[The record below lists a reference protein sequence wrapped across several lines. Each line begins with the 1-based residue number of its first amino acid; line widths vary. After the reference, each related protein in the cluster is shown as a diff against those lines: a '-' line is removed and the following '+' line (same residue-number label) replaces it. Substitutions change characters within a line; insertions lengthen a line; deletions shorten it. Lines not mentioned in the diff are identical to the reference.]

1 MILFPYN
8 DPYFLSLSL
17 PTYRL
22 FSVSIHVSKCD
33 KNGYNY
39 LMPHLAIFALGPL
52 RIELDGQPISTSR
65 HKALALLVYLVLNP
79 EKQSREVLSA
89 FLWPD
94 YEQEKAFAYLRRT
107 LWELHSLL
115 GEGWLEADRE
125 QIGLIPQVNVIID
138 VSEFQAHLAALR
150 HHNHPTSTV
159 FCHAC
164 LAHLRTATLLYRG
177 DFLAGFSLRDSPGFE
192 DWQFFQ
198 AEELRQAYSTIL
210 QRLSTLLYQQGSLT
224 DGTMFA
230 QRWLALD
237 NYNEEAHRLMMKLY
251 NRSGQ
256 RHLALRQFQEC
267 QRVLQMELGV
277 SPETATQTLYESIS
291 SGEVL
296 QEQDLISDQFENL
309 DEKPTGTD
317 VTVSLLEGSFFTRET
332 IPASILPTS
341 ATAFIGREQELNQ
354 ISNLLSDPSCWLLT
368 LLGPGGIGKTRLAV
382 EVRRKNIA
390 NFSDGVIFIPLS
402 MIETEQSIVP
412 AMASAL
418 GLIFRP
424 NGPTPDQQLLDFL
437 SNKHLLII
445 LDSFEQ
451 LVPWAYFLERI
462 HSSAPGLKLLVTS
475 RHRLLLQGE
484 WLMEVKGLNYP
495 QDQPE
500 INEAVSEDG
509 FLRYSA
515 LELFQHAVHRNRV
528 SFQAS
533 AEDLSAIIHIA
544 RMLEGMPLG
553 LELAATWIN
562 TLSCQE
568 IATEISGGLDILEI
582 PLANSSERQR
592 SMRAVFDHSWKLLS
606 SREQLIFPRLAI
618 FRGSFS
624 RQASEQV
631 AGVTLRDL
639 SGLVDKS
646 LVRRAAGGKYDLHDL
661 LRQYNAEILERRTVD
676 NLETCRRHCAFYTTK
691 LEDWNEQ
698 LSGTNQGQVLG
709 DMHMDL
715 ENCKAAWE
723 WAVCQR
729 QQVQL
734 EQAMDG
740 LGMFNLRKAL
750 LVEGWET
757 FRKANAALLDN
768 LRDEGS
774 LQSTRLAARL
784 LIWQAVFSLN
794 LEHFEEA
801 NQLLQKAQHILDC
814 SQFDPIDLVHVRI
827 FGLVIL
833 SWSANFQH
841 NPEAMVNYS
850 QQAFEL
856 SKKLKGKAPIF
867 FAFGWGFLMSGS
879 VSKEL
884 YMTIEMFFDDV
895 KQAGNPFELGCVL
908 FVLGMAELFH
918 TYRIEKAEPLLRES
932 INNFQLVND
941 PSTQELVLKTL
952 SYLLLVQGKFAEC
965 LSVKLRELV
974 LIQKIGD
981 PRLIGIVHAE
991 IGEILCHQGN
1001 YSEAE
1006 DEIRKGMA
1014 LVKDRS
1020 EAEYVFR
1027 LRFLGDVLLAQG
1039 KFDQAREAYET
1050 SYHYFQSV
1058 DEKGWLFVSLTG
1070 LSRSEFAVG
1079 DRLNAWMHAKLAL
1092 QLYCEIQLYSF
1103 FVYLT
1108 LSNFALLLIDHGEI
1122 VKGLEL
1128 YHLTTRQGYLAQ
1140 SHWFAALFGI
1150 FFEDASARLT
1160 VDERNRAE
1168 EESLGLDLSAAIELV
1183 QEFLSSV

>member
-1 MILFPYN
+1 
-8 DPYFLSLSL
+8 
-17 PTYRL
+17 
-22 FSVSIHVSKCD
+22 
-33 KNGYNY
+33 
-39 LMPHLAIFALGPL
+39 MPHLAIFALGPL

-79 EKQSREVLSA
+79 ENQSREVLSA

-94 YEQEKAFAYLRRT
+94 YEQENAFAYLRRT
-107 LWELHSLL
+107 LWELNSLL
-115 GEGWLEADRE
+115 GEGWLEADRD
-125 QIGLIPQVNVIID
+125 QIGLIPLVNVFID
-138 VSEFQAHLAALR
+138 VSEFRTHLAALR
-150 HHNHPTSTV
+150 NHNHPTSTV
-159 FCHAC
+159 FCQEC

-177 DFLAGFSLRDSPGFE
+177 DFLAGFSLRDSLGFE

-198 AEELRQAYSTIL
+198 AEELRQAYSSIL
-210 QRLSTLLYQQGSLT
+210 QRLSNLLYQQGKLT
-224 DGTMFA
+224 DSLMFA
-230 QRWLALD
+230 HRWLALD
-237 NYNEEAHRLMMKLY
+237 NLNEEAHRHMMKLF

-256 RHLALRQFQEC
+256 RHLALRQYQEC

-277 SPETATQTLYESIS
+277 SPETATQILYESIS

-296 QEQDLISDQFENL
+296 QEQELLSDQFENFR
-309 DEKPTGTD
+309 EKPAGVD
-317 VTVSLLEGSFFTRET
+317 VTVSLLEGSFFTRAT

-341 ATAFIGREQELNQ
+341 ATAFIGREQELTQ
-354 ISNLLSDPSCWLLT
+354 ITNLLSDPGCWLLT

-382 EVRRKNIA
+382 EVARNSTT

-402 MIETEQSIVP
+402 MVETEQSIVP
-412 AMASAL
+412 AMACAL
-418 GLIFRP
+418 GLIFRS
-424 NGPTPDQQLLDFL
+424 NGPTSEEQLLDFL
-437 SNKHLLII
+437 SKKHLLII

-451 LVPWAYFLERI
+451 LVPWAAVLGQI

-484 WLMEVKGLNYP
+484 WVMEVKGLDYP
-495 QDQPE
+495 LQPSK
-500 INEAVSEDG
+500 IAGAVTNQTFQS
-509 FLRYSA
+509 YSA
-515 LELFQHAVHRNRV
+515 LNLFQHAVRRNRV
-528 SFQAS
+528 NFQS
-533 AEDLSAIIHIA
+533 TPEDLTAMIRIA
-544 RMLEGMPLG
+544 QLLEGMPLG

-568 IATEISGGLDILEI
+568 IATEISRGLDILETS
-582 PLANSSERQR
+582 LGNVTERQR

-624 RQASEQV
+624 RQAAEQI
-631 AGVTLRDL
+631 AGVSLRDL
-639 SGLVDKS
+639 SSLVDKS
-646 LVRRAAGGKYDLHDL
+646 LVRRATGGRYDLHDL
-661 LRQYNAEILERRTVD
+661 LRQYNAEILARRPVD
-676 NLETCRRHCAFYTTK
+676 NLETCRRHCVFYSTR

-698 LSGTNQGQVLG
+698 LSSINQGQVLG
-709 DMHMDL
+709 DMQMDL

-729 QQVQL
+729 HQVQL

-757 FRKANAALLDN
+757 FRKANSALQDN

-794 LEHFEEA
+794 LEHFKEA
-801 NQLLQKAQHILDC
+801 NQLLQMAQQILDC
-814 SQFDPIDLVHVRI
+814 SQFDPIHLVNVRI

-841 NPEAMVNYS
+841 NPEGVVNYS
-850 QQAFEL
+850 QRAFEL
-856 SKKLKGKAPIF
+856 SKKLKGITPIF

-884 YMTIEMFFDDV
+884 YITIEKFLDDV

-918 TYRIEKAEPLLRES
+918 TYRIEKTEPLLRES
-932 INNFQLVND
+932 IKIFRLVND

-965 LSVKLRELV
+965 LSVKQRELA
-974 LIQKIGD
+974 LIQDIGD

-991 IGEILCHQGN
+991 IGEILCHQGK

-1006 DEIRKGMA
+1006 DEIRKGLA

-1020 EAEYVFR
+1020 DGEYIFR
-1027 LRFLGDVLLAQG
+1027 LRYLGDALLAQG
-1039 KFDQAREAYET
+1039 KFDQARQAYET
-1050 SYHYFQSV
+1050 SYHFFQSV
-1058 DEKGWLFVSLTG
+1058 DEKGWMITSLTG
-1070 LSRSEFAVG
+1070 LSRTEFALG
-1079 DRLNAWMHAKLAL
+1079 DHTNAWMHAKLAL
-1092 QLYCEIQLYSF
+1092 QLYGEIQLYSF

-1108 LSNFALLLIDHGEI
+1108 LANFALLLIDHGEI
-1122 VKGLEL
+1122 VQGLEL
-1128 YHLTTRQGYLAQ
+1128 YYFTTRQGYLAQ
-1140 SHWFAALFGI
+1140 SCWFADLFGK
-1150 FFEDASARLT
+1150 FFEDASASLSIT
-1160 VDERNRAE
+1160 EQ
-1168 EESLGLDLSAAIELV
+1168 ESARQRGLGMDFSAAIELV
-1183 QEFLSSV
+1183 QKFLSAV